1 VVKRG
6 GAARLGF
13 YGVWAMTAFFAA
25 GIATLHA
32 EDVTTE
38 HQGLDVLGN
47 LEIAQGKT
55 LKTDGAVLIV
65 HGSLG
70 HNRMEIISAAQELL
84 RERGINSLAIT
95 LSLGLDQRRG
105 MFDCSLEQDHR
116 HDDAIDEIETWV
128 NWLKE
133 KGASTITL
141 AGHDRGASQAAAYAG
156 HAKADRAVRRLVL
169 FAPLLQTF
177 DDIDRDYFQRYKKV
191 LRDELSRAEQL
202 VSQDEASTLMDGV
215 GFLECPNAKVTAG
228 AFADYYSNNQKFF
241 TPSLLPSVKISTLVV
256 GGGGDPLER
265 ELSMAMRDLGGQKNI
280 VFEEVQSADHFFRD
294 ASADELADRIKDFLG
309 RKMESAAV
317 ASPPSGPQPQGVKMK
332 THK

>member
-1 VVKRG
+1 
-6 GAARLGF
+6 
-13 YGVWAMTAFFAA
+13 MTAFLVA

-32 EDVTTE
+32 EEVATE

-55 LKTDGAVLIV
+55 LKTDGAVLLV

-70 HNRMEIISAAQELL
+70 HNRMEIVSAAQELL

-95 LSLGLDQRRG
+95 LSLGLDHRQG

-133 KGASTITL
+133 KGAATITL

-156 HAKADRAVRRLVL
+156 LPKVDRTVRRLIL
-169 FAPLLQTF
+169 FGPLLQTF
-177 DDIDRDYFQRYKKV
+177 DGIDRDYFQRYKKV

-202 VSQDEASTLMDGV
+202 VSQDEASTLMDTV
-215 GFLECPNAKVTAG
+215 GFLECSNTKVTAG
-228 AFADYYSNNQKFF
+228 AFVDYYSNNQKFF
-241 TPSLLPSVKISTLVV
+241 TPSLLPSVRMPTLVI
-256 GGGGDPLER
+256 GGGADPQEPQ
-265 ELSMAMRDLGGQKNI
+265 LSRAMRELGGQKNI
-280 VFEEVQSADHFFRD
+280 IFEEVQSADHFFRD
-294 ASADELADRIKDFLG
+294 SSADELADRIKDFMG
-309 RKMESAAV
+309 RKVESAA
-317 ASPPSGPQPQGVKMK
+317 ALPPPVQQSQPIRMK
-332 THK
+332 TKK